1 MPPLPLNLKLVA
13 IASLTLPAVMWVLR
27 MLWPD
32 ISWGFLLLFGLQ
44 VMLMLATL
52 SLVVTSIWGP
62 SSHWKLPAKLQAQ
75 PRRIFTEKTSL
86 ILSLR
91 NLVQRTRG
99 AVATLLGRVFKRG
112 GA

>member
-1 MPPLPLNLKLVA
+1 MPRLPLSLKSVA

-52 SLVVTSIWGP
+52 QLVVSSIWTP
-62 SSHWKLPAKLQAQ
+62 TRRLELPGKKAAL
-75 PRRIFTEKTSL
+75 PRRIFAKKTSFMAFL
-86 ILSLR
+86 GGM
-91 NLVQRTRG
+91 VQRARS
-99 AVATLLGRVFKRG
+99 AVAMVFGRFFKKK
-112 GA
+112 AS